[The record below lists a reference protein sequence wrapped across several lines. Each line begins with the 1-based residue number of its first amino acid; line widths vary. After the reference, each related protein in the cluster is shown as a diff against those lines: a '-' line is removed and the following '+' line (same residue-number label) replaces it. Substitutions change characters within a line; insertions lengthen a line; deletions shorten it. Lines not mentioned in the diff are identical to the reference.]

1 MNDQVPETPLVAT
14 SPSTAQTAGSSPDSG
29 AMIAITA
36 IIALAIVSSC
46 CILSCAIVAFAFF
59 AYAPW

>member
-1 MNDQVPETPLVAT
+1 MDDQVSEMPPAPTNAQAT
-14 SPSTAQTAGSSPDSG
+14 QPASNSGAG

-36 IIALAIVSSC
+36 IMAIAIVSSC

>member
-1 MNDQVPETPLVAT
+1 MDDQVPETPQSVT
-14 SPSTAQTAGSSPDSG
+14 NISPAQTTGSSPGSG
-29 AMIAITA
+29 ALVAITA

-46 CILSCAIVAFAFF
+46 CILAGAIVAFAFF

>member
-1 MNDQVPETPLVAT
+1 MDDQVQGTPPAAINA
-14 SPSTAQTAGSSPDSG
+14 SPAQSADGSPNSG
-29 AMIAITA
+29 AMVAITA

-46 CILSCAIVAFAFF
+46 CIVACAIVAFAFF

>member
-1 MNDQVPETPLVAT
+1 MDDQVPVLNPAPA
-14 SPSTAQTAGSSPDSG
+14 SAPAAQTASSSPDSG

-46 CILSCAIVAFAFF
+46 CIVSCAIVAFAFF